1 MLSLPPLNYHQNFE
15 KHIKEFY
22 ASPEFKEKTKA
33 AEPFFKSVKDFV
45 FGRPT
50 TLENI
55 VRFYYYYVSFPA
67 VSSCDDFLVER
78 TSRRQ
83 YYLI

>member
-1 MLSLPPLNYHQNFE
+1 MMLTLSPLNYHQNFD
-15 KHIKEFY
+15 KHIKDFY
-22 ASPEFKEKTKA
+22 ASPEFKETSKA

-55 VRFYYYYVSFPA
+55 VRFYYYNSFPDM
-67 VSSCDDFLVER
+67 SSCDDIPVER
-78 TSRRQ
+78 TLRH
-83 YYLI
+83 

>member
-1 MLSLPPLNYHQNFE
+1 MSSLPPLNYHQNFE

-22 ASPEFKEKTKA
+22 ASSEFKEKSKA

-55 VRFYYYYVSFPA
+55 VRFYYYV
-67 VSSCDDFLVER
+67 
-78 TSRRQ
+78 
-83 YYLI
+83 